1 MIHGYVLQKN
11 LFSIR
16 ENPRKPNNGVIQN
29 VIMKGKQKNGL
40 PVRKKKISTENIRPL
55 VFTAANH
62 GEVMI
67 YPMKSL
73 ELV

>member
-40 PVRKKKISTENIRPL
+40 PVRKKK
-55 VFTAANH
+55 
-62 GEVMI
+62 
-67 YPMKSL
+67 SL
-73 ELV
+73 LKTSDPWSLRRRIMVKL